1 MDRPTSDR
9 LPRRASALK
18 AEDALR
24 VAEARL
30 LRAQE
35 AVGIGLFSVS
45 IADGTLYPTPHFC
58 RLYGMPERESYPA
71 EAFENLVLAQ
81 DRHLAS
87 TAESRRSG

>member
-1 MDRPTSDR
+1 MDRLTSER
-9 LPRRASALK
+9 LPRRSPALE
-18 AEDALR
+18 AEAALR

-30 LRAQE
+30 LRTQE